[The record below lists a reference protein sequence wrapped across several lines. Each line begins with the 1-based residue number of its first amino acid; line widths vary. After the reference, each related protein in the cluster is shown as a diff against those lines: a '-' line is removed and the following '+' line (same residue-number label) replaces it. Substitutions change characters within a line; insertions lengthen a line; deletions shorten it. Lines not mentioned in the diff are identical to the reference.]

1 MIIDLKILG
10 VGKKMEDIKVK
21 SKDFK
26 DALMRVDRVEAK
38 NIFKSSFRDKED
50 FKYLEEI
57 VIKALNVIGE
67 DWDKGHASLAQVYMS
82 GIICEN
88 LMDEYLPKLNIARK
102 NLPKI
107 GICVLQDFHT
117 LGKRI
122 VSSIVKSGGYQLLDF
137 GPGLSP
143 REIVDKVDEENVDIV
158 LISTLMLPSAMKV
171 REVRLLMQ
179 ERNLKA
185 KIVVGGAPFRL
196 DKNLEEMVGADASG
210 DTASDVLKIIEG
222 LV

>member
-1 MIIDLKILG
+1 MK
-10 VGKKMEDIKVK
+10 DIKVK
-21 SKDFK
+21 SENFK
-26 DALMRVDRVEAK
+26 YALMRVDRIEAEK
-38 NIFKSSFRDKED
+38 IFKSSFKDAED

-57 VIKALNVIGE
+57 VISALNVIGE
-67 DWDKGHASLAQVYMS
+67 DWDKGYASLAQVYMS

-88 LMDEYLPKLNIARK
+88 LMDEYLPKVSIARK

-122 VSSIVKSGGYQLLDF
+122 VSSIVKSGGYELIDF

-143 REIVDKVDEENVDIV
+143 KDIVEKVEEEDVDII
-158 LISTLMLPSAMKV
+158 LISTLMLPAAIKV
-171 REVRLLMQ
+171 REVKQLMQ
-179 ERNLKA
+179 EKDLKT

-196 DKNLEEMVGADASG
+196 DKNMWKIVGADASG

>member
-21 SKDFK
+21 SKKFK
-26 DALMRVDRVEAK
+26 DALMRVDRVEAE
-38 NIFKSSFRDKED
+38 NIFKSSFKDED
-50 FKYLEEI
+50 SFKYLEEI
-57 VIKALNVIGE
+57 VINALNIIGE

-102 NLPKI
+102 NLPKV

-122 VSSIVKSGGYQLLDF
+122 VSSIVKSGGYEVLDF

-143 REIVDKVDEENVDIV
+143 KDIVDKVKENNIDII
-158 LISTLMLPSAMKV
+158 LISTLMLPSAIKV
-171 REVRLLMQ
+171 REVKQLMQ
-179 ERNLKA
+179 ERKLKA

-196 DKNLEEMVGADASG
+196 DKNLWKMVGADASG
-210 DTASDVLKIIEG
+210 NTASDVLKIIEG

>member
-38 NIFKSSFRDKED
+38 NIFKSSFKDKED

-57 VIKALNVIGE
+57 VIKALNVNGE

-143 REIVDKVDEENVDIV
+143 RGIVDKGDEENVDIV

>member
-10 VGKKMEDIKVK
+10 VGKKMEDIKIK

-88 LMDEYLPKLNIARK
+88 LMDEYLPKLNIAKK